1 MLRWLTTYLAF
12 LGLLLGLF
20 IVGTWVAAP
29 YLIEQFAPGM
39 AQSQNLDD
47 FTIEINKLDLDRALI
62 DSIGFATKTLNGN
75 LNINIGNSVVDFDIT
90 TATASSI
97 RIADARIEYFPSPGD
112 SDESNDATQIP
123 VIPLTELIIERIDL
137 TVHSERGPT
146 HLAGRLEITQ
156 VKPGQF
162 NLNFRGPL
170 YTLSGLL
177 TTSPLTLELAL
188 NENTDDVFATLDY
201 QAEHDITQIDA
212 DLKPLLK
219 WFRTTSWLPLPDLP
233 QDIALEQ
240 GRLNINIQH
249 PETPGK
255 TRASGLLE
263 LTQFGYESQ
272 RIDAIL
278 PFILAHA
285 NQGIEL
291 ELTNHAQVHIQEPD
305 SHAIDLRFEPHYQV
319 HASFN
324 EDNELTTALG
334 KGRARANITLPQ
346 TILDAAVKNWQLGH
360 WTAGQP
366 LPDTVRI
373 DLHDLTSSSL
383 PPTVPPVALHGKWQ
397 LTNDVVKGNGTARI
411 GDAIP
416 VQWRSHHR
424 LPSWTTVLNASLN
437 QPTAVLWPAVQ
448 PMLGS
453 ELQPVNVYEGQTNAT
468 AQLHWSPESDVLAQ
482 GKLTAHSVSA
492 KIDNLDLSQ
501 ADITISVDDLL
512 TPRGHFLI
520 SVPQTTLGNGLQTG
534 AFNTS
539 GDFGRDYAEVTKATL
554 DLYSGQLS
562 MQPTRL
568 FLNETTN
575 NLEVDVRNLDIGTI
589 ISDFGPTYIEVSGD
603 ITGSLPI
610 TLDQSGLTIHDAI
623 VSSDGPGIVRYQPA
637 LGTDND
643 QNIALKA
650 LDNFHYKHFKA
661 NLDYAANGDYAI
673 KIRFN
678 GNNPDLYEG
687 HPIEF
692 NLNLDGN
699 LPGFLRA
706 SILSGDLAGEAMKT
720 LKKRDSQPTQ

>member
-1 MLRWLTTYLAF
+1 MLRWLATYLAF

-20 IVGTWVAAP
+20 IVGTWIAAP
-29 YLIEQFAPGM
+29 YLIEQFAPRM

-47 FTIEINKLDLDRALI
+47 FSIEIDKLNLDRVLI
-62 DSIGFATKTLNGN
+62 DSIAFTTTILNGN

-90 TATASSI
+90 STTASSI
-97 RIADARIEYFPSPGD
+97 RIADARIEYFPSPSG
-112 SDESNDATQIP
+112 SDESNDTTPIP
-123 VIPLTELIIERIDL
+123 VIPVSELIIERFDL

-146 HLAGRLEITQ
+146 HLVGRLKVTQ
-156 VKPGQF
+156 LKPGQF
-162 NLNFRGPL
+162 KLNFRGPH

-188 NENTDDVFATLDY
+188 NENTDNVFATLAY
-201 QAEHDITQIDA
+201 QAEHNITRIDA

-219 WFRTTSWLPLPDLP
+219 WSRTTSWLPLPDLP
-233 QDIALEQ
+233 QDITLEQ

-249 PETPGK
+249 PESPGK
-255 TRASGLLE
+255 TRANGLLE
-263 LTQFGYESQ
+263 LTQFEYQSQ
-272 RIDAIL
+272 RIDATL
-278 PFILAHA
+278 PFGLTHT
-285 NQGIEL
+285 NQGIDL
-291 ELTNHAQVHIQEPD
+291 EFTNHAQIHLQASD
-305 SHAIDLRFEPHYQV
+305 SLTIDLKFEPHYRV

-324 EDNELTTALG
+324 EDNELTMAAG
-334 KGRARANITLPQ
+334 KGQARANITLPQ
-346 TILDAAVKNWQLGH
+346 TVLNAAVKNWQLGR

-366 LPDTVRI
+366 LPDTVEI
-373 DLHDLTSSSL
+373 DFHDLTSSSL
-383 PPTVPPVALHGKWQ
+383 SPTVPPIALHGKWQ
-397 LTNDVVKGNGTARI
+397 LTDNIVKGNGTAHI

-437 QPTAVLWPAVQ
+437 QPAAVLWPAIQ
-448 PMLGS
+448 HILGS
-453 ELQPVNVYEGQTNAT
+453 ELQHVDVYEGQTNAT
-468 AQLHWSPESDVLAQ
+468 AQLHWSPESDVSVQ

-492 KIDNLDLSQ
+492 RINNLDLSQ

-512 TPRGHFLI
+512 APSGHFLI
-520 SVPQTTLGNGLQTG
+520 SVPRTTLGNGFQTG

-539 GDFGRDYAEVTKATL
+539 GNFGGDYAEVTKATL

-562 MQPTRL
+562 MRPARL

-575 NLEVDVRNLDIGTI
+575 NLEVDVRNLDIGAI
-589 ISDFGPTYIEVSGD
+589 ISDFGPTDIEVSGS

-610 TLDQSGLTIHDAI
+610 TLDQSGFTIHDATI
-623 VSSDGPGIVRYQPA
+623 SSDGPGIVRYRPA
-637 LGTDND
+637 LGTGND

-678 GNNPDLYEG
+678 GNNPDLYKG

-706 SILSGDLAGEAMKT
+706 SILSGDLVGEAMKT